1 MNENALDGTD
11 AGRAGPADPADFP
24 DPALPAGSSSTDVC
38 VVGAGPAGLTLALLL
53 LRSGHAVTVVERSRG
68 LDREYRGEI
77 LQPGGLAVLGD
88 LGVLAGIQARGAY
101 RLSGFRLLA
110 DDKTLMHIE
119 YTRLRSEHNHLLS
132 VPQAHVLAE
141 LLEQCGRFPGFAYL
155 PGYRVNGLLYRGAA
169 GAGTPVAGVTAS
181 GEDGA
186 HRVHARCVVGA
197 DGRYSR
203 TRALAGIDGGRIEAF
218 DQDVLWFKLK
228 APGRLTGEVR
238 IRRTAVG
245 AVIVHDSYPDS
256 LQIGLT
262 LPHRGYQE
270 FAARGFDHVRTVLCS
285 ALPDLADLIGEQVT
299 ALTDLRLLDVF
310 AASAERWSADGLV
323 LIGDSAHTHGP
334 LGAQGI
340 NLAVQ
345 DAALLHPVL
354 DAALR
359 AGEVTGAALAPFE
372 AARRPDIDKVLRTQ
386 RMQAKGMVAQNPV
399 ADTVRP
405 VAVKLIGRTP
415 IGRKITGKIAFG
427 NPSARVRAELF
438 VQSGSESTPHVKEG
452 V

>member
-1 MNENALDGTD
+1 MTEQTPDG
-11 AGRAGPADPADFP
+11 AVE
-24 DPALPAGSSSTDVC
+24 STADVC

-53 LRSGHAVTVVERSRG
+53 LRSGHRVALVERSRTFE
-68 LDREYRGEI
+68 REYRGEI

-88 LGVLAGIQARGAY
+88 LGVLPGIRARGAY
-101 RLSGFRLLA
+101 PLAGFRLTA

-141 LLEQCGRFPGFAYL
+141 LLEQCERYPDFTYL
-155 PGYRVNGLLYRGAA
+155 PGHRAGELLE
-169 GAGTPVAGVTAS
+169 S
-181 GEDGA
+181 DGA
-186 HRVHARCVVGA
+186 WTGVSATGPDGTHRVRARCTVGA

-203 TRALAGIDGGRIEAF
+203 VRALAGIESGRIEAF

-228 APGRLTGEVR
+228 APDRLTGEVR
-238 IRRTAVG
+238 IRRTDLG

-256 LQIGLT
+256 LQLGLT
-262 LPHRGYQE
+262 LPHRGFQA
-270 FAARGFDHVRTVLCS
+270 FADRGFDHVRGVLCA
-285 ALPDLADLIGEQVT
+285 ALPDLAPLIVEQVT
-299 ALTDLRLLDVF
+299 ALSDLTLLDVF
-310 AASAERWSADGLV
+310 AASAPRWCADGLV

-359 AGEVTGAALAPFE
+359 AGPVTAAALAPFE
-372 AARRPDIDKVLRTQ
+372 AARRADVERVLRTQ
-386 RMQAKGMVAQNPV
+386 RMQAKGMVAKNPV
-399 ADTVRP
+399 ADAVRP
-405 VAVKLIGRTP
+405 VAVRLIGRTP
-415 IGRKITGKIAFG
+415 VGRRITSKIAFG
-427 NPSARVRAELF
+427 NPAARVRADLF
-438 VQSGSESTPHVKEG
+438 VQEPVKEG